1 MADSRGVSAVTRLRQ
16 SYFLLKS
23 GCAVESP
30 ETTSLLLRNETVTWH
45 ERELSCITCHA
56 HKAIPLPGYPRTNPS
71 ATSQSAF
78 AMSTSAFAAP
88 TKSSSL
94 TDPTAPKVTEIP
106 ERYMRLEPKD
116 PLIVIDDNPVFD
128 AYAAGRI
135 LGRTDECLKKWRQRV
150 QGPDYIQYERNGV
163 VRYELSALMAFR
175 AEHRVK
181 PRTKV

>member
-1 MADSRGVSAVTRLRQ
+1 MVTITELRARGIV
-16 SYFLLKS
+16 
-23 GCAVESP
+23 
-30 ETTSLLLRNETVTWH
+30 
-45 ERELSCITCHA
+45 
-56 HKAIPLPGYPRTNPS
+56 GYPRTNPS

-94 TDPTAPKVTEIP
+94 TDHTAPKVTEIP

-128 AYAAGRI
+128 AYAAARI
-135 LGRTDECLKKWRQRV
+135 LGRSDECLKKWRQRD

-163 VRYELSALMAFR
+163 VRYELSALMKFR

-181 PRTKV
+181 PRTKG

>member
-1 MADSRGVSAVTRLRQ
+1 
-16 SYFLLKS
+16 
-23 GCAVESP
+23 
-30 ETTSLLLRNETVTWH
+30 
-45 ERELSCITCHA
+45 
-56 HKAIPLPGYPRTNPS
+56 
-71 ATSQSAF
+71 
-78 AMSTSAFAAP
+78 MSTSAFAAP

>member
-78 AMSTSAFAAP
+78 AMSTSAFAA
-88 TKSSSL
+88 
-94 TDPTAPKVTEIP
+94 
-106 ERYMRLEPKD
+106 
-116 PLIVIDDNPVFD
+116 
-128 AYAAGRI
+128 GRI
-135 LGRTDECLKKWRQRV
+135 LGRTDECLKKWRQRD
-150 QGPDYIQYERNGV
+150 QGPDYIQYGQNGV

-181 PRTKV
+181 PGSKV

>member
-1 MADSRGVSAVTRLRQ
+1 MVTIMELRARGVV
-16 SYFLLKS
+16 
-23 GCAVESP
+23 
-30 ETTSLLLRNETVTWH
+30 
-45 ERELSCITCHA
+45 
-56 HKAIPLPGYPRTNPS
+56 GYPRTNPS

>member
-1 MADSRGVSAVTRLRQ
+1 MVTITELRARGIV
-16 SYFLLKS
+16 
-23 GCAVESP
+23 
-30 ETTSLLLRNETVTWH
+30 
-45 ERELSCITCHA
+45 
-56 HKAIPLPGYPRTNPS
+56 GYPRTTPS

-94 TDPTAPKVTEIP
+94 TDHTAPKVTEIP

-135 LGRTDECLKKWRQRV
+135 LGRTDECLKKWRQRD